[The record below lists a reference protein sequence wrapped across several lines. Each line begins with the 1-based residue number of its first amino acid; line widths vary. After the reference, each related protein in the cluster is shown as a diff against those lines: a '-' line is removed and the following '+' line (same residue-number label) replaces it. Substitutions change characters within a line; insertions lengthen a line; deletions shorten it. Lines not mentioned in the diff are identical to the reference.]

1 MSQGREIFIIIF
13 LNFPPLGGFFC
24 ARGVALPRENHE
36 VLTTEWEPEGQ
47 AQRSKFK
54 RIKISRPNEKIILL
68 DLNRFVRFLREVHSP
83 RTPLAN
89 KVLNKEKNSR
99 NSRNSH

>member
-1 MSQGREIFIIIF
+1 MECAWRRRNQTKLKQNLTLAGKVRPNGR
-13 LNFPPLGGFFC
+13 
-24 ARGVALPRENHE
+24 NHE